1 MRKRIAGILPYSV
14 APEIQP
20 CVCLIKVI
28 VRLHEALGD
37 VSGQAQEAIAR
48 GGIDSLSAHTGFTG
62 ALDHP
67 ILDLIS
73 KFLCFGIQFIIYV
86 AQLDQLVHHLQG
98 LVPVLDAQNALEPYD
113 TACPGADG
121 DLIDISAIAGLS
133 VSEGRSGSQPRPG
146 THDTFSGRHLIAGE
160 LYPLVL

>member
-20 CVCLIKVI
+20 CVRLIKVI

-113 TACPGADG
+113 TACP
-121 DLIDISAIAGLS
+121 
-133 VSEGRSGSQPRPG
+133 
-146 THDTFSGRHLIAGE
+146 
-160 LYPLVL
+160 

>member
-1 MRKRIAGILPYSV
+1 MKKRIAGILPYSV

-20 CVCLIKVI
+20 CICLIKVI

-37 VSGQAQEAIAR
+37 VSGQAQEAI
-48 GGIDSLSAHTGFTG
+48 GGIDSLGPHAGFTG

-67 ILDLIS
+67 ILNLIS
-73 KFLCFGIQFIIYV
+73 EFLCFWIQFIIYV

-113 TACPGADG
+113 TACP
-121 DLIDISAIAGLS
+121 
-133 VSEGRSGSQPRPG
+133 
-146 THDTFSGRHLIAGE
+146 
-160 LYPLVL
+160 